1 MYTGDL
7 VLHGFGESGGYVGSR
22 TPKAVSLKLKAIKK
36 EADAEGAEVRRE
48 EERVHTEG
56 TEQEHRVHRENERKT
71 NAEFAESAEDAEKS
85 GFLLSGRWYL
95 LS

>member
-7 VLHGFGESGGYVGSR
+7 VLRGFGESEGYVGSR
-22 TPKAVSLKLKAIKK
+22 APKAVSLKLKAIKK
-36 EADAEGAEVRRE
+36 EANAEGAEVRGE

-71 NAEFAESAEDAEKS
+71 NAEFAENAECAEKNR
-85 GFLLSGRWYL
+85 FLLSGRWYL